1 MSLGFSAQSCHPF
14 KNIFIYLFWL
24 RGVLLPAQIVHC
36 GAMRNWNLKLKNNTT
51 IYSSVCTHT
60 HKEYLGI
67 TLTKYVQ
74 VLYVKNYKTLMKSK

>member
-1 MSLGFSAQSCHPF
+1 
-14 KNIFIYLFWL
+14 
-24 RGVLLPAQIVHC
+24 
-36 GAMRNWNLKLKNNTT
+36 MRNWNLKLKNNTT

-74 VLYVKNYKTLMKSK
+74 VLYAKNWKILMKSK